1 MVGGTGAAPER
12 QASTAAQAAV
22 AGGGGGVHA
31 LGDRAQLSEALEHL
45 QTLLNRCKE
54 QEVEVEVGR
63 DQHASDTRAREG
75 VGGGAS
81 VLDSRGSLALDSSID
96 TQQLLLLHPRRQQQ
110 QQQPQACSTPPPS
123 HSLSL
128 SPDVRGRVRAWLQQL
143 QDAEEVDE
151 AADAPDSTAGTA
163 LYAVYHSMR
172 THTYEERTCQI
183 LRQVLLYICV
193 LILRYTTGGGGA
205 CAKHS

>member
-1 MVGGTGAAPER
+1 MLVSLSQSHGALPIDARGAASVKQVRHDGLPVVDDEGEGGVHASSGEVR
-12 QASTAAQAAV
+12 EGGWELQAEAGEVRANNGRAGVYGAAAA

-75 VGGGAS
+75 LGGGAS
-81 VLDSRGSLALDSSID
+81 VLDSRGSSALDSSID

-128 SPDVRGRVRAWLQQL
+128 SRCARKGARL
-143 QDAEEVDE
+143 
-151 AADAPDSTAGTA
+151 AAAAA
-163 LYAVYHSMR
+163 
-172 THTYEERTCQI
+172 
-183 LRQVLLYICV
+183 
-193 LILRYTTGGGGA
+193 
-205 CAKHS
+205 